1 LKFHR
6 HPVDYYVQR
15 LQNKE
20 HFAFPGYSD
29 AEWFCI
35 LGHDTHKTTGQG
47 QQLDDATGRRLLRI
61 IKRRCLDSRFLFA
74 VPECMWHLE
83 DFQSANIP
91 FRIQREL
98 EINSIEVEF
107 YERDMVLDDL
117 AEHAGLAPW
126 IRQLRK
132 MRAVMIGNAHLRE
145 IDFLRIQRF
154 IEIPPVNLHLD
165 EAAMSDVIN
174 QAKDINGVQVF
185 LFSAGI
191 ASAILI
197 DGIADHQPNSSLIDC
212 GSIWDAFVGIGG
224 QREWRR
230 KLYKDPEAHR
240 RWLDANLLTIGAK
253 Q

>member
-1 LKFHR
+1 MKFNH

-15 LQNKE
+15 LRRGD

-35 LGHDTHKTTGQG
+35 LRHDTHKTTGQG

-98 EINSIEVEF
+98 EMNSIEVEF

-117 AEHAGLAPW
+117 AEQAGLAPW
-126 IRQLRK
+126 IRQLRN
-132 MRAVMIGNAHLRE
+132 MRTTMIGNAHLRE
-145 IDFLRIQRF
+145 LDFLEIDYF

-174 QAKDINGVQVF
+174 RAKGVPGTQAF

-191 ASAILI
+191 AAAILI

-240 RWLDANLLTIGAK
+240 RWLDANL
-253 Q
+253 QS

>member
-1 LKFHR
+1 MKFHR

-35 LGHDTHKTTGQG
+35 LGHDTRKTTGQG

-98 EINSIEVEF
+98 EMNSIEVEF

-117 AEHAGLAPW
+117 AEQAGLAPW
-126 IRQLRK
+126 IRQLRN
-132 MRAVMIGNAHLRE
+132 MRTTMIGNAHLRE
-145 IDFLRIQRF
+145 LDFLEIDHF

-165 EAAMSDVIN
+165 EGAITKIIN
-174 QAKDINGVQVF
+174 QARGLPDTQVF

-197 DGIADHQPNSSLIDC
+197 DGIADHVPNSSLIDC

-240 RWLDANLLTIGAK
+240 RWLDANL
-253 Q
+253 QS